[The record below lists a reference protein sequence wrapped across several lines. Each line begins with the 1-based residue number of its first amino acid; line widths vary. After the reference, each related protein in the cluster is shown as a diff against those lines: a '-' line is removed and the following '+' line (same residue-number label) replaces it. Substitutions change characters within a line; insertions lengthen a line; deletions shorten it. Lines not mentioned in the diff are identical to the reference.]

1 MSQCKFWRILAV
13 FGIFYTINPQA
24 RSSYTKNFPTMSPN
38 IAKIILGK
46 EETP

>member
-13 FGIFYTINPQA
+13 FGIFYTINPQE
-24 RSSYTKNFPTMSPN
+24 RSSYTKNFSAMPPN

-46 EETP
+46 EETA

>member
-13 FGIFYTINPQA
+13 FDIFYTINPQE
-24 RSSYTKNFPTMSPN
+24 RSSYTKNFSAMPPN

-46 EETP
+46 EETA